1 MKLHTSIKS
10 IFSLIILISFSA
22 NAQFG
27 GGFGLPGIDPD
38 HVPKNPYEK
47 DYNLVSKCEIRTPQ
61 KIYQLNEP
69 PADLQAVLEVISS
82 TPTGKKLV
90 DDFLKQEKQ
99 TPHKFIM
106 LNTYVRQQNNFPTK
120 IGAVYMFNETGRS
133 IYYDP
138 QDDLGLLAFMISH
151 EFTHAIDPEVP
162 PAYFA
167 EVDAFKNKS
176 KEEFIKLHQANSFRI
191 ERRAFDMQDKVLPE
205 LLQLTDCYG
214 NYLNEHRKTNG
225 LKLFLPTPDSF
236 IRESYGLPEN
246 LAPGLHIH
254 D

>member
-1 MKLHTSIKS
+1 MQLTAFIKPVV
-10 IFSLIILISFSA
+10 SLILLLSFSA
-22 NAQFG
+22 HAQFG

-38 HVPKNPYEK
+38 HIPKNPYDK
-47 DYNLVSKCEIRTPQ
+47 DYIRVSKCELKTPQ
-61 KIYQLNEP
+61 KTYQLNQP
-69 PADLQAVLEVISS
+69 PANLQTVLEVISL
-82 TPTGKKLV
+82 TATGKRLV
-90 DDFLKQEKQ
+90 EEFQKQEQK

-120 IGAVYMFNETGRS
+120 IGAVYVFNEEGRS

-138 QDDLGLLAFMISH
+138 QDDLGLLAIMLSH
-151 EFTHAIDPEVP
+151 EFMHAIDPEVP

-167 EVDAFKNKS
+167 EVDAYKNKS
-176 KEEFIKLHQANSFRI
+176 KEEFIKLHQTNSFRI

-205 LLQLTDCYG
+205 LLQLTNCYA
-214 NYLNEHRKTNG
+214 NFLNEQRKTNG

-236 IRESYGLPEN
+236 IREAYGLPEN

>member
-1 MKLHTSIKS
+1 MKLQNAIKS
-10 IFSLIILISFSA
+10 IFLLIILFSFSA
-22 NAQFG
+22 NAQLG

-38 HVPKNPYEK
+38 HIPKNPFEK
-47 DYNLVSKCEIRTPQ
+47 DYNRVSKCELRTAQ

-69 PADLQAVLEVISS
+69 PTDLQAVLEVISL
-82 TPTGKKLV
+82 TRTGKKLV
-90 DDFLKQEKQ
+90 DEFLKQEQQ

-120 IGAVYMFNETGRS
+120 IGAVYMFNEHGRS

-138 QDDLGLLAFMISH
+138 QDDLGLLAVMISH
-151 EFTHAIDPEVP
+151 EFTHAIDAEVP

-176 KEEFIKLHQANSFRI
+176 KEEFIKLHQANSFRL
-191 ERRAFDMQDKVLPE
+191 ERRAFDMQDKILSE

-214 NYLNEHRKTNG
+214 TYLDEHRKTNG

-236 IRESYGLPEN
+236 IREAYGLPEN

>member
-1 MKLHTSIKS
+1 MGKVVAVFIVF
-10 IFSLIILISFSA
+10 ISLAA

-38 HVPKNPYEK
+38 HIPKNPFDKNYIR
-47 DYNLVSKCEIRTPQ
+47 VSKCDLKTSQ
-61 KIYQLNEP
+61 KTYQLNQP
-69 PADLQAVLEVISS
+69 AADLNTVLEVISL

-90 DDFLKQEKQ
+90 EEFKKQENK

-120 IGAVYMFNETGRS
+120 IGAAYVFNETGRS
-133 IYYDP
+133 IFYDP
-138 QDDLGLLAFMISH
+138 QDDLGLLAIMISH
-151 EFTHAIDPEVP
+151 EFMHAIDPEVP

-167 EVDAFKNKS
+167 EVDAYKNKS
-176 KEEFIKLHQANSFRI
+176 KEEFTKLHQENSFRI

-205 LLQLTDCYG
+205 LLKLTPCYA
-214 NYLNEHRKTNG
+214 NYIEEQRKTNG

-246 LAPGLHIH
+246 LVPGLHIH